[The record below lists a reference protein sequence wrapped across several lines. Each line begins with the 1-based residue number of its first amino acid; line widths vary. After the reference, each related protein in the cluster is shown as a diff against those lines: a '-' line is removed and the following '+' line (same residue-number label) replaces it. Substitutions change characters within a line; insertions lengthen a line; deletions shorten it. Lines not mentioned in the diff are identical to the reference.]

1 VVVPQK
7 SPTLSQTERMGH
19 PENQIQNQIQHQK
32 LKIES
37 VPEM

>member
-7 SPTLSQTERMGH
+7 SPTLSQTEGIGH

-37 VPEM
+37 APEM